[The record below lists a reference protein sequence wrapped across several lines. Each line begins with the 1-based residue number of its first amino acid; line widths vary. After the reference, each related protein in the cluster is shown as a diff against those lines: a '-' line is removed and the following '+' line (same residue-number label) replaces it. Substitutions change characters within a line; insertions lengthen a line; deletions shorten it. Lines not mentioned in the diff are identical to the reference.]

1 MSQAPWFSFT
11 AGRRGLAR
19 RGIDT
24 LFQASVICVA
34 GLLAA
39 PLVRADASN
48 VLDRVRTELS
58 GLTSV
63 RATFTQEKELSLFKQ
78 KLVIKGRLLLDGKGS
93 LLWIT
98 DEPVRSALTIRDG
111 TLRQWDGES
120 GHVTSLPVKR
130 IPALP
135 ALTGQLQSWLRGD
148 FDALAGDTDVR
159 VEKETPPTLVC
170 TPKRKDA
177 SPFSAVTLTLN
188 EKPFYVRQVELAETS
203 GNRMTLRF
211 EHVELNGTVQAS
223 DWLLPPKQP

>member
-1 MSQAPWFSFT
+1 MSQVPWFSF
-11 AGRRGLAR
+11 AANRRGLAR
-19 RGIDT
+19 RGVRT
-24 LFQASVICVA
+24 LFQTLIICVA

-48 VLDRVRTELS
+48 VLNRVRTELS
-58 GLTSV
+58 GQTSV
-63 RATFTQEKELSLFKQ
+63 RAMFTQEKELSLFKQ
-78 KLVIKGRLLLDGKGS
+78 KLVIKGRLLLDDKGS

-98 DEPVRSALTIRDG
+98 DEPIRSAVTIRDG

-135 ALTGQLQSWLRGD
+135 ALMGQLQSWLRGD
-148 FDALAGDTDVR
+148 FDALVGDADVC

-170 TPKRKDA
+170 TPKQEDA
-177 SPFSAVTLTLN
+177 SPFSSVTLTLN
-188 EKPFYVRQVELAETS
+188 ENPFYVRQVEITETS
-203 GNRMTLRF
+203 GNHMTLRF
-211 EHVELNGTVQAS
+211 EHVELNGAVQDS